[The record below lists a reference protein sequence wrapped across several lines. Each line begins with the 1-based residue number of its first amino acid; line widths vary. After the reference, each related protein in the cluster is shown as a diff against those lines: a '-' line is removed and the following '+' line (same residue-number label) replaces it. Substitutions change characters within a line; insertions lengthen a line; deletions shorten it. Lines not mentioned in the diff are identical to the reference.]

1 MRFSYDGYLSLARLL
16 AKQAPCY
23 VVLIELFLIFLTP
36 LIGRF
41 WPITAFGLRQ
51 LWVENECQWAAARLM
66 LVLGGWVLMK
76 RTILGMTQAGEPL
89 ILEALEALRLYREAK
104 ASGRPQEEIDR
115 LQILAESLVQA
126 VTDYQLLAVGA
137 DSIKLH

>member
-1 MRFSYDGYLSLARLL
+1 
-16 AKQAPCY
+16 
-23 VVLIELFLIFLTP
+23 
-36 LIGRF
+36 
-41 WPITAFGLRQ
+41 
-51 LWVENECQWAAARLM
+51 
-66 LVLGGWVLMK
+66 MK

-115 LQILAESLVQA
+115 LKILAESLVQA
-126 VTDYQLLAVGA
+126 VTDYQLLAVGD